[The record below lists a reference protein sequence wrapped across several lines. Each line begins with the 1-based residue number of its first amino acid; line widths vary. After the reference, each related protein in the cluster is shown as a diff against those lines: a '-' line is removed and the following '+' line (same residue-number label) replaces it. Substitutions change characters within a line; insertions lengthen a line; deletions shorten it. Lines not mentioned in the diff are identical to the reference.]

1 MRRHPIRKFV
11 GLTVLYAA
19 LIVGIF
25 VLQFKTESV
34 INRVFGDLRITLA
47 QTQGDKNLMKLKNQF
62 QVSYR
67 GLNLIASDTS
77 PVKAFNSAKPDAV
90 MNLVLDNFTETK
102 NSLQLNF
109 AGGSS
114 ISFAVSDE
122 VEGGALTIYANAGSG
137 LDTISIPYRNASTHT
152 IEELSAGRV
161 ILNSKEAL
169 LSLTAAEVDS
179 ERIYLTSDNPVASYG
194 LYDPSRKFEFVAVAG
209 MPMTDAQSYNTSIKQ
224 FRDTLVTR
232 FSQVAGGNQAE
243 DLSEKDVVA
252 FVAEMA
258 SRNQYNESLD
268 MVPDSFKR
276 SNRRTYVSA
285 PYFDNLVNM
294 DKTLSLELERFNSMV
309 QTAISSGNL
318 DIYTVDGI
326 TDYML
331 REKNTGTVLS
341 ILGLLGKMEET
352 PPTVT
357 QAIGILSVYGN
368 MLSKDKEI
376 SARLM
381 PALPYCVSVL
391 EDNAV
396 LENGVL
402 HITENDIFITVEQN
416 VILGTALISIG
427 SQTGHNEYVEAGRLL
442 VNQQLVYVSS
452 MNLQALSALYPLL
465 LPNNTYYPHTVVMGY
480 YGNTPVWAWTCAN
493 SIKYSIASNGV
504 VSINIDFPLENTHYM
519 IIKGVPTFHQTI
531 EIQQMMFRTD
541 PRFETYNSSGYVYS
555 ESSKTLFLKSRHKAK
570 TELIRL
576 WCDAASNFVQK
587 N

>member
-19 LIVGIF
+19 IIVGIF

-47 QTQGDKNLMKLKNQF
+47 QTQGDQNLMKLKNQF
-62 QVSYR
+62 QASYR
-67 GLNLIASDTS
+67 GLNIIASDAS
-77 PVKAFNSAKPDAV
+77 PVKGFNSSSPDAT
-90 MNLVLDNFTETK
+90 MDLVLEHFSETK
-102 NSLQLNF
+102 NSLRLDY

-114 ISFAVSDE
+114 ITFSLPDE
-122 VEGGALTIYANAGSG
+122 GEGNVLYISALPGPG
-137 LDTISIPYRNASTHT
+137 LDTISIPYRNASTHS

-169 LSLTAAEVDS
+169 LALTAGEVDS
-179 ERIYLTSDNPVASYG
+179 ERIYLTSDNPLASYAV
-194 LYDPSRKFEFVAVAG
+194 YDPSRKFEFVAVAG
-209 MPMTDAQSYNTSIKQ
+209 MPLTDAQSYNTSIKQ

-232 FSQVAGGNQAE
+232 FSQVAGGSQAE
-243 DLSEKDVVA
+243 DLTEKDVVA

-294 DKTLSLELERFNSMV
+294 DKTLSLEMERFNSMV
-309 QTAISSGNL
+309 QTAITSGNL

-341 ILGLLGKMEET
+341 ILGLLGSLEET
-352 PPTVT
+352 EPTVT
-357 QAIGILSVYGN
+357 QAIGILSVYGS

-402 HITENDIFITVEQN
+402 HITENDLFITVEQN

-427 SQTGHNEYVEAGRLL
+427 SLTGHNEYVEAGRLL

-465 LPNNTYYPHTVVMGY
+465 LPNNTFYPHTVVMGY

-493 SIKYSIASNGV
+493 SITYSIAQNGI
-504 VSINIDFPLENTHYM
+504 VSLNIDFPLENTHYL
-519 IIKGVPTFHQTI
+519 IVKGVPNFNSTI

-555 ESSKTLFLKSRHKAK
+555 ESSRTLFLKSRHKSK
-570 TELIRL
+570 NELIRL
-576 WCDAASNFVQK
+576 WCSPASNFVQK

>member
-1 MRRHPIRKFV
+1 MRKHPIRKFL

-34 INRVFGDLRITLA
+34 INRVFGDLRISLA
-47 QTQGDKNLMKLKNQF
+47 QTQGDQNLRKLKNQF

-67 GLNLIASDTS
+67 GLNISATESS
-77 PVKAFNSAKPDAV
+77 PVKAFNSASPNSV

-114 ISFAVSDE
+114 LTFSLSD
-122 VEGGALTIYANAGSG
+122 EGGALYVYASVGSG
-137 LDTISIPYRNASTHT
+137 LDTISVPYRNEATHT

-169 LSLTAAEVDS
+169 LALTAPEVDS
-179 ERIYLTSDNPVASYG
+179 ERIYFTSDNPVASYG

-209 MPMTDAQSYNTSIKQ
+209 MPMTDAQSYNTSVKQ

-243 DLSEKDVVA
+243 DLTEKDVVA

-309 QTAISSGNL
+309 QTAITSGNL

-326 TDYML
+326 TDFML
-331 REKNTGTVLS
+331 REKNSGTVLS
-341 ILGLLGKMEET
+341 ILGLLGSLEQTE
-352 PPTVT
+352 PTVT

-381 PALPYCVSVL
+381 PALPYCISVL

-396 LENGVL
+396 LENGL
-402 HITENDIFITVEQN
+402 LQITENDLFISVEQN
-416 VILGTALISIG
+416 VILGTALIMIG

-465 LPNNTYYPHTVVMGY
+465 LPTNTYYPHTVVLGY
-480 YGNTPVWAWTCAN
+480 YGSTPVWAWTCAN
-493 SIKYSIASNGV
+493 NISWRIASNGV
-504 VSINIDFPLENTHYM
+504 VSLNMEFPLENTHYM
-519 IIKGVPTFHQTI
+519 IIKGVPNFHSTI

-555 ESSKTLFLKSRHKAK
+555 ESSKTLFLKSRHKSK
-570 TELIRL
+570 NELIRL
-576 WCDAASNFVQK
+576 WCDPVSNYVQK